1 MKYACF
7 AVDVPVRSGTQMN
20 LIQIQPVLLK
30 KVMIGIMY
38 YFLLNALLCLS
49 DSRWCNKK
57 ITGMQIHFFIQKN
70 QLLRLVFTM
79 NSVICSFEDSKCN
92 YLGGYVR
99 NDYTLASGICDINTH
114 NLLRLMLVKLH
125 EIKEPT
131 I

>member
-30 KVMIGIMY
+30 KVVIGIMH

-49 DSRWCNKK
+49 YSRWCNKE
-57 ITGMQIHFFIQKN
+57 ITCMQIHFFIQKN
-70 QLLRLVFTM
+70 QLLRLVFIM

-114 NLLRLMLVKLH
+114 NLLRLMFVKLN